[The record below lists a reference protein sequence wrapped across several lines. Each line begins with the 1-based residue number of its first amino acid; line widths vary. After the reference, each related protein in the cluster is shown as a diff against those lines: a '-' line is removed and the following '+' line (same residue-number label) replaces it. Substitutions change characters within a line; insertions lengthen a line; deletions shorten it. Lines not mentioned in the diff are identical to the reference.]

1 MKVDVAALEQ
11 GSVHAGGGTD
21 SVTLGTGVGNAL
33 FGGTGANQSLSVAGA
48 NATLTDGTGANQTL
62 TATGGNSTFN
72 IENGPSDIIRRREHV
87 DRKRRRP

>member
-33 FGGTGANQSLSVAGA
+33 FRWDGCKPKSFSCRSKCDANRWHRRKPNANRNRWQLDLQHRERSKRYHQAQGT
-48 NATLTDGTGANQTL
+48 
-62 TATGGNSTFN
+62 
-72 IENGPSDIIRRREHV
+72 R
-87 DRKRRRP
+87 